1 MPQENDEFELAE
13 GSSRDFVPAVFARSV
28 EEAERYQE
36 LLDDH
41 DIPALIGE
49 NSGGMTRGVPVMV
62 PEVYLDEASEI
73 IADRGELEEFDLLE
87 EDLEDEDEDLAGTE
101 GFTLDGADEAHED
114 AEAREDDELFEDED
128 EGDEEPDEEDDE
140 F

>member
-1 MPQENDEFELAE
+1 MSQQDDEFESAE

-49 NSGGMTRGVPVMV
+49 NSGGMARGVPVMV

-73 IADRGELEEFDLLE
+73 IADREELEEFDILDG
-87 EDLEDEDEDLAGTE
+87 DLEDEEDEDEEFSGTE
-101 GFTLDGADEAHED
+101 GFKADEDDEPL
-114 AEAREDDELFEDED
+114 EDDELFEDKD
-128 EGDEEPDEEDDE
+128 EDDE
-140 F
+140 ELDEDDDEF